1 MKKALIV
8 ISAIVAVLGVASVAA
23 VLSLKKDLD
32 GVFDLVDG
40 DGEPFTDF

>member
-1 MKKALIV
+1 MKKALIIV
-8 ISAIVAVLGVASVAA
+8 SAIVAVVGLASIAT

-32 GVFDLVDG
+32 GVFDLVDE